1 MKKFISIALIVVG
14 ILLISYQL
22 ISDYL
27 FKQSHTSEFTE
38 KITEEVTAE
47 QMAENN
53 EKEVENDFEAITHI
67 DSMET
72 YRRIGA
78 EETPEF
84 VVAQLIIPS
93 MKRNLA
99 VSKGINVD
107 NLWVGVATMKTDQ
120 ALGEGNYAIAGHNH
134 RIEGSLFQGL
144 EYLKAGEDIYIT
156 DKVKIYHYRTYDNLV
171 TPPDAFHLIEDGVSE
186 DRGKPVLSLMTCAR
200 PIEDDLRIFVQ
211 AELVDIKDYDQELF
225 NTLYSGYEQP
235 SK

>member
-72 YRRIGA
+72 YKRIG
-78 EETPEF
+78 ENETPEY

-120 ALGEGNYAIAGHNH
+120 VLGEGNYAIAGHNH

-144 EYLKAGEDIYIT
+144 EYLPAGEDIYIT

-171 TPPDAFHLIEDGVSE
+171 TAPDAFHLIEDGVSE

>member
-1 MKKFISIALIVVG
+1 MRKIISIALIIVG

-22 ISDYL
+22 LSDYL
-27 FKQSHTSEFTE
+27 FKQSHTVEYTE
-38 KITEEVTAE
+38 KITEEISAE

-53 EKEVENDFEAITHI
+53 EKEVENDYEAITHI

-72 YRRIGA
+72 YKRIGA
-78 EETPEF
+78 DETPEY

-99 VSKGINVD
+99 VSKGINID
-107 NLWVGVATMKTDQ
+107 NLWVGVATLKNDQ
-120 ALGEGNYAIAGHNH
+120 TLGEGNYAIAGHNH

-144 EYLKAGEDIYIT
+144 EYLGSGEDIYIT
-156 DKVKIYHYRTYDNLV
+156 DKAKIYHYRTYDNLV
-171 TPPDAFHLIEDGVSE
+171 TPPDAFHLIENGVSE
-186 DRGKPVLSLMTCAR
+186 ERGKPVLSLMTCAR

-211 AELVDIKDYDQELF
+211 AELIDVQDYDQELF
-225 NTLYSGYEQP
+225 NTLYSGYDQP